1 MQRYTFVVAAAAAA
15 LLLSRAPAMAGD
27 YGSHDTSTDDLKTS
41 GAMENTQPGTMNP
54 TDQAPAMV
62 VPGSATPGTDMKA
75 GEIEATGKPSK
86 ETDVIDT
93 TGKTGATSDE
103 LEAAG
108 KTGTGPDTTGAAGT
122 IQSDEDAEANADV
135 SFDSPL
141 QQRNLKE
148 AMDPKNA
155 APKSKKTGTASN
167 AKQGE
172 TGNKDMPN

>member
-1 MQRYTFVVAAAAAA
+1 MQRYTLVVAAAAAA
-15 LLLSRAPAMAGD
+15 LFLSRAPTMAGD

-54 TDQAPAMV
+54 TDEAPAMV

-75 GEIEATGKPSK
+75 GEIEATGKPAK
-86 ETDVIDT
+86 ETEAIDA
-93 TGKTGATSDE
+93 TGNSSDE
-103 LEAAG
+103 IEATG

-155 APKSKKTGTASN
+155 AKSKKTGTASN
-167 AKQGE
+167 AKQAE